1 MEESLLLS
9 TPYQLS
15 YAHILASLIYD
26 HPLPIFVLVGTPW
39 SAGGRNPTQPSSSS
53 LFVYFY
59 RSLPTFCMVFFF
71 FLPLLL
77 SALLLWIDF
86 LYMIDIMVAV
96 NLCFLSFSGP

>member
-39 SAGGRNPTQPSSSS
+39 SAGDRNPTQPSSSVS
-53 LFVYFY
+53 LSISIGLFPLSVCF
-59 RSLPTFCMVFFF
+59 FFF
-71 FLPLLL
+71 FLPLL
-77 SALLLWIDF
+77 SALFLWIDF
-86 LYMIDIMVAV
+86 LYLIDIIVAV